1 MMKKAFLS
9 LLCVAALMFSPA
21 VYGQEKGASVLLPVV
36 QGGKWGYINRAG
48 EVVIAPQFNL
58 ANNFS
63 EGLAAVLTRD
73 GWGYI
78 DATGRMVIAPNRGF
92 FHPGAF
98 SEGLAPVGVNSTKMG
113 YIDRTGRV
121 VIEPQFDKAYEFS
134 DGLAR
139 VQDGGKYGYINKS
152 GQLVVDLM
160 FDDARDFSNGVAFVS
175 LGERQGY
182 IDKTGKYV
190 WKPSK

>member
-1 MMKKAFLS
+1 MLS
-9 LLCVAALMFSPA
+9 SVA
-21 VYGQEKGASVLLPVV
+21 YGQQGGANVLLPVV
-36 QGGKWGYINRAG
+36 QNGKWGYINRSG

-58 ANNFS
+58 AYGFS

-92 FHPGAF
+92 FNPGSF
-98 SEGLAPVGVNSTKMG
+98 SEGLAPVGTSGTKMG
-113 YIDRTGRV
+113 YIDKTGRV

-134 DGLAR
+134 EGLAR
-139 VQDGGKYGYINKS
+139 VHDGGKYGYIDKS
-152 GQLVVDLM
+152 GKVVVDFM
-160 FDDARDFSNGVAFVS
+160 FDDAQDFKSGVAVVA
-175 LGERQGY
+175 LGERRGY